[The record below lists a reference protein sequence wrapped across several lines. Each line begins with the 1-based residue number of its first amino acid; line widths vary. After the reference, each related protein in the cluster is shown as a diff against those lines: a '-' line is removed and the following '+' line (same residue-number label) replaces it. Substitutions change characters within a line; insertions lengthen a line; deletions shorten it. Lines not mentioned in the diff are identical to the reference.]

1 MKERRWEQEVKK
13 LAWPAALCH
22 NRWWG
27 FVWQLLGESDLAHE
41 CTHAHMQADR
51 QQRTSALYTP
61 PRRGTRDRQRC
72 DWYRCVWLH
81 NGCQPAWVGVHVLPA
96 LLLLRCCHNTRNKTY
111 DSLSDYIKVCHF
123 FLIYR
128 SNFALK
134 SPPDFAQF
142 QHDCSDFH
150 HVITKGAAWRQTG
163 STCKEVGAVNC
174 RKSER
179 APYFWMSVCTYP
191 GKLSRNSVFSAHP
204 AWNVWNAY
212 SCACFSG
219 ISSLPSLLVAWS

>member
-1 MKERRWEQEVKK
+1 MGTR
-13 LAWPAALCH
+13 
-22 NRWWG
+22 
-27 FVWQLLGESDLAHE
+27 GEE
-41 CTHAHMQADR
+41 TCMTC
-51 QQRTSALYTP
+51 SALPQPVMRFRLTVIRGKWFSTRAHTCKQINSSTP
-61 PRRGTRDRQRC
+61 PRFTPHLGGEHEIDSAVIDTDVSGYIMAVSQLRWVC
-72 DWYRCVWLH
+72 MFLLH
-81 NGCQPAWVGVHVLPA
+81 GCCCAVVITLEIKHMIAWVIILKSV
-96 LLLLRCCHNTRNKTY
+96 
-111 DSLSDYIKVCHF
+111 I

-134 SPPDFAQF
+134 SRPDFMQF

-150 HVITKGAAWRQTG
+150 HVITKGAGWRQTG

-174 RKSER
+174 RKAER
-179 APYFWMSVCTYP
+179 APCFWMSLCTYP